1 MPSQGRYAAR
11 AEQGGRSFSGT
22 LVRTNPH
29 TVRFERCPGPGIA
42 AAYRPSSEGSL
53 RRPHRACGLCTRRG
67 NAEGQ
72 APARWLWVRP
82 SPKNTWPPG
91 DFTPPPPPH
100 THTHTYTPSLLAAAA
115 PLLLPVPC
123 ICLFLAAR
131 GAYVSWSNGCES
143 CSQRLKDSFVHVYWG
158 SIGLPNAKHTSLDEL
173 RPCSHVRPTALTK
186 LPVLFCAG
194 MSGSENAAL
203 LDRLES
209 HCLQP
214 QFRCSSPH
222 AMMSFGAPSQITS
235 SLLLLE
241 CAATAAISRAIQ
253 QHCTYNPCTAPCE
266 KLKLHRGHQT
276 AWHKQEPWCGSVTNA
291 TQCHSSMPLI

>member
-91 DFTPPPPPH
+91 DFTPLPHH
-100 THTHTYTPSLLAAAA
+100 THTHTHTHPLSL
-115 PLLLPVPC
+115 PLPRRGCSRCRVSACFWPRAVRT
-123 ICLFLAAR
+123 FLGLTDANRA
-131 GAYVSWSNGCES
+131 V
-143 CSQRLKDSFVHVYWG
+143 KDSKTLLCMFTG
-158 SIGLPNAKHTSLDEL
+158 GQLDSQMPN
-173 RPCSHVRPTALTK
+173 
-186 LPVLFCAG
+186 
-194 MSGSENAAL
+194 
-203 LDRLES
+203 
-209 HCLQP
+209 
-214 QFRCSSPH
+214 
-222 AMMSFGAPSQITS
+222 
-235 SLLLLE
+235 
-241 CAATAAISRAIQ
+241 
-253 QHCTYNPCTAPCE
+253 
-266 KLKLHRGHQT
+266 
-276 AWHKQEPWCGSVTNA
+276 
-291 TQCHSSMPLI
+291 TQA